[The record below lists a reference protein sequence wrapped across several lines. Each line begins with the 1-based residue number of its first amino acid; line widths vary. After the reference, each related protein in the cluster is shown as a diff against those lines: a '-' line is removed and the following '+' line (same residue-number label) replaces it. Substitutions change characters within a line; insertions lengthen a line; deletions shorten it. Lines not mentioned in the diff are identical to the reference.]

1 MSGGTFMGVARRRV
15 AGVVLAATL
24 ALSACSG
31 VPGLSAKPEAAPSVP
46 PVTVPTDAATTATP
60 TPTRAAKPAR
70 NDLKSGSL
78 TRTIKVPGITARVTY
93 STPLKV
99 ADWTPEVPKPVNVS
113 LTAVRGSKKGQKIY
127 LTRVRANVGV
137 SDGSGSLEG
146 PAPLMDEATI
156 NPGFIVTS
164 PFTYG
169 QVFVV
174 PAVDSGGQSLTIDF
188 TYEFLLLVSSRDYAK
203 QTARDSITVPL
214 A

>member
-31 VPGLSAKPEAAPSVP
+31 VPGLSPKPEAAPSVP
-46 PVTVPTDAATTATP
+46 LVRVPKDAATSASPSPTEPATP
-60 TPTRAAKPAR
+60 SR
-70 NDLKSGSL
+70 NDLKSGSI
-78 TRTIKVPGITARVTY
+78 TRTIRVPGVTTRVTY
-93 STPLKV
+93 STPLEV
-99 ADWTPEVPKPVNVS
+99 ASWTPEVSKPVNVS
-113 LTAVRGSKKGQKIY
+113 LTAVRGSKRDQKIY
-127 LTRVRANVGV
+127 LTRVRADVGV

-146 PAPLMDEATI
+146 PAPLSDEASI
-156 NPGFIVTS
+156 SPGFIVTS

-169 QVFVV
+169 QVFVI
-174 PAVDSGGQSLTIDF
+174 PAVDGGGQSLTIDF